1 MFGLSVF
8 ALCGIARDKDISTG
22 ISWPLVLFMGGVF
35 SLASVVQ
42 EYKVTDWLAG
52 LVLPS
57 VTHLVGIPVFFLL
70 VVGLVMYLARFLDP
84 SGMLAIP
91 MVFLP
96 VVEVAARAG
105 VVPLVTMAAILITSI
120 PFWASYQNIWMA
132 MGENITEGL
141 AFTAAQ
147 RVRLATVYALT
158 ALAALVL
165 AAGYWKL
172 MGLL

>member
-8 ALCGIARDKDISTG
+8 ALCGIVRDKDIGTG

-57 VTHLVGIPVFFLL
+57 VTHLVGIPVLFLL
-70 VVGLVMYLARFLDP
+70 IVGLVMYLARFLDP

-96 VVEVAARAG
+96 VVEVAASAG
-105 VVPLVTMAAILITSI
+105 IVPLVTMAAILITSV

-132 MGENITEGL
+132 MGENITEGF

-147 RVRLATVYALT
+147 RARLATVYGLT
-158 ALAALVL
+158 ALAALAL

-172 MGLL
+172 MGML